1 MPSIYKTIAIKVI
14 PQGAAAQRPIGEMRQ
29 ALTLFLAAVSRDLE
43 GALKRATPT
52 KTGRSRAGWRVQ
64 ATAIGGAENVLYFT
78 MRIQNG
84 SPSIS
89 WIINGVLSVLARV
102 SVKAG
107 QLRIGLI
114 IGQAGKDLATAAAD
128 QIGETLSFSGF
139 HFTIVSQSKDAITLT
154 VS

>member
-1 MPSIYKTIAIKVI
+1 MPSIYRQIQIRVI
-14 PQGAAAQRPIGEMRQ
+14 PQGAAAERPIGELRQ

-52 KTGRSRAGWRVQ
+52 KTGRSRAGWSVSTV
-64 ATAIGGAENVLYFT
+64 ASGDVDGVLLFT
-78 MRIQNG
+78 MRVENS

-89 WIINGVLSVLARV
+89 WIINSVLSVLARV
-102 SVKAG
+102 SLKAAR
-107 QLRIGLI
+107 LRVGVIV
-114 IGQAGKDLATAAAD
+114 GQAGKDLATAAAD

-139 HFTIVSQSKDAITLT
+139 RFEIVGQSKDEIVVT

>member
-1 MPSIYKTIAIKVI
+1 MPSIYRQILVKIIL
-14 PQGAAAQRPIGEMRQ
+14 QGQAQERPISEMRQ

-52 KTGRSRAGWRVQ
+52 KTGRSRAGWSVTAS
-64 ATAIGGAENVLYFT
+64 ATGDADGILYFT
-78 MRIQNG
+78 MRIQNPV
-84 SPSIS
+84 SSVS
-89 WIINGVLSVLARV
+89 WIVNAVLATVARV

-114 IGQAGKDLATAAAD
+114 LGQAARDLAGAAAD
-128 QIGETLSFSGF
+128 QIGETVSFHGF
-139 HFTIVSQSKDAITLT
+139 YFEILSQSSDEIVLT